1 MKIIILILTLFLNLK
16 ADIILS
22 PQNLPNAIKEFLQK
36 NFKAQVSLAQRDD
49 NAYEIALNDGTELEF
64 DISGEWKE
72 IEARGT
78 AISYEVLPPHIASI
92 LKNEFKENA
101 IKEIERK
108 INYYKIKFYN
118 NFEIIIDF
126 NGTILRRE
134 YDD

>member
-22 PQNLPNAIKEFLQK
+22 PQNLPNTIKDFLQK

-64 DISGEWKE
+64 DVSGEW
-72 IEARGT
+72 
-78 AISYEVLPPHIASI
+78 
-92 LKNEFKENA
+92 
-101 IKEIERK
+101 KEIERK

>member
-1 MKIIILILTLFLNLK
+1 
-16 ADIILS
+16 S
-22 PQNLPNAIKEFLQK
+22 PQNLPNTIKDFLQK

-64 DISGEWKE
+64 DVSGEWKE

>member
-22 PQNLPNAIKEFLQK
+22 PQNLPNTIKDFLQK

-64 DISGEWKE
+64 DHNGEWKE
-72 IEARGT
+72 IEA
-78 AISYEVLPPHIASI
+78 SYEVLPPHIASI

>member
-22 PQNLPNAIKEFLQK
+22 PQNLPNTIKEFLQN
-36 NFKAQVSLAQRDD
+36 NFQAQVSLAQRDD
-49 NAYEIALNDGTELEF
+49 DVYEIALSDGTELEF
-64 DISGEWKE
+64 DHNGEWKE

>member
-22 PQNLPNAIKEFLQK
+22 PQNLPNTIKDFLQK
-36 NFKAQVSLAQRDD
+36 NFKARVSLAQRDD

-64 DISGEWKE
+64 DHNGEWKE

>member
-22 PQNLPNAIKEFLQK
+22 PQNLPNPIKEFLQK
-36 NFKAQVSLAQRDD
+36 NFQAQVSLAQKDD
-49 NAYEIALNDGTELEF
+49 EVYEIALNDGTELEF
-64 DISGEWKE
+64 DMSGEWKE
-72 IEARGT
+72 IETRGT
-78 AISYEVLPPHIASI
+78 AINYEVLPPHIASI
-92 LKNEFKENA
+92 LKNEFKEMA

-108 INYYKIKFYN
+108 ITYYKIKFYN

>member
-22 PQNLPNAIKEFLQK
+22 PQNLPNTIKDFLQK

-64 DISGEWKE
+64 DVSGEWKE

-78 AISYEVLPPHIASI
+78 ATSYEVLPPHIASI

>member
-36 NFKAQVSLAQRDD
+36 NFQAQISLAQRDD

-64 DISGEWKE
+64 DVSGEWKE

-92 LKNEFKENA
+92 LKNEFKESA

-108 INYYKIKFYN
+108 ITYYKIKFYN